1 MTSPMPISVSGAVEG
16 LVDKAILFRLM
27 GEAGVNPATLH
38 VANGK
43 PQIRQRIEGYNN
55 AARFAPWV
63 VLVDLNAEA
72 ECAPALLRTWLPQPA
87 PLMCFRVVV
96 RKAEAWLLADRE
108 RLSRFLGVSV
118 DLLPRAP
125 EAIADPKREMV
136 DLAAQS
142 RRSAVREDMVP
153 RPGSGRAVGPGYSLR
168 LIEFVSDSASG
179 WRPEFASHNADSL
192 RRCLDSLRTFAA
204 P

>member
-1 MTSPMPISVSGAVEG
+1 MPISVSGAVEG
-16 LVDKAILFRLM
+16 LVDRAILLRMM
-27 GEAGVNPATLH
+27 GEVGVNPATVL

-55 AARFAPWV
+55 AAHFAPWV
-63 VLVDLNAEA
+63 VLVDLNAEV
-72 ECAPALLRTWLPQPA
+72 ECAPALCRTWLPHPA
-87 PLMCFRVVV
+87 PLMRFRVVV

-118 DLLPRAP
+118 DLLPRDP
-125 EAIADPKREMV
+125 EAIADPKRKMV

-142 RRSAVREDMVP
+142 RRRAIREDMVP
-153 RPGSGRAVGPGYSLR
+153 RPGSGRSVGPGYSSR
-168 LIEFVSDSASG
+168 LIEFVSDSDSG
-179 WRPEFASHNADSL
+179 WRPELASRNADSL
-192 RRCLDSLRTFAA
+192 RRCLDSLRTFAV